1 MKSKII
7 LSYLLSSFIPPI
19 ALVVSE
25 WIQESEDCGQC
36 KGLLLAGAFLILTR
50 LLLVHAVQFLGL
62 IRIKNQLLDLIL
74 VICYSFSSSLILL
87 VYLLQE
93 LMTGNAHT
101 DWEFIEIP
109 AIINFL
115 LGFFTFWV
123 LMSIRKQKS

>member
-25 WIQESEDCGQC
+25 WIQESEDCSQC
-36 KGLLLAGAFLILTR
+36 KGLLFAGAFLILTR

-109 AIINFL
+109 ALINFL